1 MVASP
6 EVFSAMFQFT
16 ALPPLSLYVHFPWCV
31 RKCPYCD
38 FNSHAVRGEVP
49 EARYIDALLADLE
62 ADLPRV
68 WGRPVRS
75 IFLGG
80 GTPSLFSPE
89 AIEQLLAGIRARV
102 TLAPEAEITL
112 EANPGTVAAPA
123 RPAPATHMDVQV
135 SRDDCMD
142 AGGRA
147 TPGAVAEAGSR
158 ERPAFAHPCAAET
171 ERFRGYRAA
180 GVNRLSIGIQS
191 FDPEQLQK
199 LGRIHG
205 RDEALAAAQAARTA
219 GFDNFNLDLM
229 FGLPQQTLDEALA
242 DVRTALA
249 LQPAHLS
256 VYQLTL
262 EPNTLFHAQP
272 PALPDDDEIAA
283 MQEALQAEL
292 AAADFV
298 QYEVSAYTRAAPEP
312 KYRDAHGRA
321 SVAGGTMPGT
331 TDTHGRGRKTAPA
344 FVQRRRPQSLTASRS
359 ALPPSMAVAG
369 AAAGRRCRHN
379 LNYWQFGDYLGIGAG
394 AHAKITDAEGVTRLW
409 KVKQPRDYLETAGTP
424 AGLGGEQ
431 RPGRDDVA
439 FEFMLN
445 ALRLTEGVPAMLFSE
460 RTGLDLSCMQKPLT
474 QAMARGLLD
483 PGHEHFRPTPL
494 GRRFLNELVALF
506 LPEPAR

>member
-1 MVASP
+1 
-6 EVFSAMFQFT
+6 MFHFT

-38 FNSHAVRGEVP
+38 FNSHALRGELP
-49 EARYIDALLADLE
+49 EEQYVDALLADLE

-89 AIEQLLAGIRARV
+89 AIERLLAGIRARV
-102 TLAPEAEITL
+102 VLVPDAEVTL
-112 EANPGTVAAPA
+112 EANPGTV
-123 RPAPATHMDVQV
+123 
-135 SRDDCMD
+135 
-142 AGGRA
+142 
-147 TPGAVAEAGSR
+147 
-158 ERPAFAHPCAAET
+158 ET

-191 FDPEQLQK
+191 FQPERLEK

-205 RDEALAAAQAARTA
+205 RDEALGAAQAARAA

-242 DVRTALA
+242 DLRTALA
-249 LQPAHLS
+249 LNPTHLS

-272 PALPDDDEIAA
+272 PALPDEDTIAA
-283 MQEALQAEL
+283 MQDALQAEL
-292 AAADFV
+292 VDAGFA
-298 QYEVSAYTRAAPEP
+298 QYEVSAYARAGQEP
-312 KYRDAHGRA
+312 KCREAHGR
-321 SVAGGTMPGT
+321 GG
-331 TDTHGRGRKTAPA
+331 KTAPA
-344 FVQRRRPQSLTASRS
+344 FVPVGTASRS

-369 AAAGRRCRHN
+369 AAAERRCRHN

-394 AHAKITDAEGVTRLW
+394 AHAKITDADGVTRLW
-409 KVKQPRDYLETAGTP
+409 KVKQPRDFLEKVGTP

-431 RPGRDDVA
+431 RLGADDVA

-445 ALRLTEGVPAMLFSE
+445 ALRLTEGVPALLFSE
-460 RTGLDLSCMQKPLT
+460 RTGLDPACMQKPLT
-474 QAMARGLLD
+474 RAMARGLLE
-483 PGHEHFRPTPL
+483 PGLEHIRPTPL
-494 GRRFLNELVALF
+494 GRRFLNDLVALF
-506 LPEPAR
+506 LPEATHGDVRVSR